1 MLFKNLVVYRLPEG
15 WSLSAADLEQ
25 RLERSTL
32 QPCGPLEMSCRG
44 WVIASPTGRLVHTVG
59 QHQLIA
65 LGTEQKLLP
74 SSVIRQF
81 TKDRAV
87 EIAAEQ
93 GFPLGRRQMRDLKLR
108 VTEELRARALTRRV
122 VTAAWIDPVGGW
134 FVVEA
139 ASANRAEQVV
149 EFLRKSIDS
158 FAVQPLKGDRS
169 PQPRMAA
176 WLLYGDVPQDFLIEN
191 DLELKAADK
200 SKATVRY
207 SRHPFEPRQVQTHI
221 ENGLVVTRVGLSWS
235 GRVSF
240 VLNEKLE
247 VKRVEFLGI
256 SSEPGDGGGE
266 ADAAEQFDIDFALMT
281 GELSQLLVQVDAA
294 FGATAAAEDSRG

>member
-15 WSLSAADLEQ
+15 WFLSAADLEQ

-108 VTEELRARALTRRV
+108 VTEELRARALTGTS
-122 VTAAWIDPVGGW
+122 TA
-134 FVVEA
+134 
-139 ASANRAEQVV
+139 
-149 EFLRKSIDS
+149 
-158 FAVQPLKGDRS
+158 
-169 PQPRMAA
+169 
-176 WLLYGDVPQDFLIEN
+176 
-191 DLELKAADK
+191 
-200 SKATVRY
+200 
-207 SRHPFEPRQVQTHI
+207 
-221 ENGLVVTRVGLSWS
+221 
-235 GRVSF
+235 GRES
-240 VLNEKLE
+240 
-247 VKRVEFLGI
+247 
-256 SSEPGDGGGE
+256 DGQE
-266 ADAAEQFDIDFALMT
+266 
-281 GELSQLLVQVDAA
+281 
-294 FGATAAAEDSRG
+294 